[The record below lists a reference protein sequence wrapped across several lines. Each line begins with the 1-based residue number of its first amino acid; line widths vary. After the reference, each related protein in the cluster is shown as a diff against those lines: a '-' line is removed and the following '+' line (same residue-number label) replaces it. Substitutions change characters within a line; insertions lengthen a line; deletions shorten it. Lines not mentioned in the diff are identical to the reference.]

1 MADTATST
9 LLERTISQRAQRVG
23 QGFPRQT
30 SVPTSGMITLSSGT
44 PDFPTPPHV
53 IEAAKRALDGNLTT
67 YTPWAGVPE
76 LRRAI
81 ADKLKHDN
89 GITADPD
96 SEILVTTGTQEALQV
111 ICQALLDPGDEIL
124 IHAPYYDEYRRD
136 ALLAGGRLVPV
147 STSERENFAIDVE
160 ALAAQIT
167 ARTKAIIVISP
178 SNPTGA
184 VQPQRVLE
192 QVAALAVER
201 DLVVIA
207 DELYEKFLYD
217 GARHHSIAA
226 SPGLFQRTI
235 TINGFSKCYSM
246 TGFRIGYIAAP
257 AEFVRAMLPIKHGM
271 TICAPSVSQWAA
283 LAALRGPQEWFR
295 DVLAEYGARRR
306 MWIQALDAMKIT
318 YGCPQGAYYVYMNV
332 ASTGLTGREFAR
344 RLREDYNV
352 ILGSGGSIGSEWE
365 PYLRGSLAVPT
376 SMLQEGLTRVAE
388 AVERHRKART

>member
-9 LLERTISQRAQRVG
+9 LLERTISRRAQRVG

-53 IEAAKRALDGNLTT
+53 IDAAKRALDGNLTT

-76 LRRAI
+76 LRHAI
-81 ADKLKHDN
+81 ADKLKNDN

-160 ALAAQIT
+160 TLAAQIT

-178 SNPTGA
+178 SN
-184 VQPQRVLE
+184 
-192 QVAALAVER
+192 
-201 DLVVIA
+201 
-207 DELYEKFLYD
+207 
-217 GARHHSIAA
+217 
-226 SPGLFQRTI
+226 RTCRR
-235 TINGFSKCYSM
+235 S
-246 TGFRIGYIAAP
+246 
-257 AEFVRAMLPIKHGM
+257 L
-271 TICAPSVSQWAA
+271 
-283 LAALRGPQEWFR
+283 LRGRSSCCWRWTPSQ
-295 DVLAEYGARRR
+295 
-306 MWIQALDAMKIT
+306 
-318 YGCPQGAYYVYMNV
+318 
-332 ASTGLTGREFAR
+332 
-344 RLREDYNV
+344 
-352 ILGSGGSIGSEWE
+352 
-365 PYLRGSLAVPT
+365 
-376 SMLQEGLTRVAE
+376 
-388 AVERHRKART
+388 RKVNSVR